1 MENRVD
7 PFQIQCGEWAISEQ
21 LQSEMGTV
29 VTMFWDVTPCSF
41 VNMYQSW
48 YKLDAP
54 SLNRKVTS
62 LLDKKRQRVLPKRRC
77 LPNFMVLYR

>member
-7 PFQIQCGEWAISEQ
+7 PFQIHCREWAISEQ
-21 LQSEMGTV
+21 LRSEMGTV
-29 VTMFWDVTPCSF
+29 VTVLWDVTPFSF

-54 SLNRKVTS
+54 IFKWKS
-62 LLDKKRQRVLPKRRC
+62 
-77 LPNFMVLYR
+77 NFSA